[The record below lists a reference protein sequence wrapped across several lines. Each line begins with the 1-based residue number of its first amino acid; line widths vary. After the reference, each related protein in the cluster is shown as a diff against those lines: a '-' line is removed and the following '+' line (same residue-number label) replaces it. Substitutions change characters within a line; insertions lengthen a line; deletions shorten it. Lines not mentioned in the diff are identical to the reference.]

1 MVKVILM
8 QYPVMP
14 AADEAARAA
23 LRPIG
28 RNSELYQQ
36 VLRGGLEL
44 VQAAD
49 ELGLWGVSTIEHH
62 FHSEGYE
69 VGPSP
74 GILNAYWAAIT
85 KNVRVGQLG
94 YVMSTQNPIRVAED
108 TAVLDHLTRGRCFVG
123 FARGYQSRWTNVL
136 GQHLGSR
143 ATLSDGSEDD
153 KHNREV
159 FEEQVDMVLQAWTQ
173 ESIDHNSE
181 RWQIP
186 FPYDKGITDWGMA
199 RAGATQRLGAH
210 GEVDASGAVR
220 RVSVV
225 PAPYSRPHPPVFV
238 ASNRSIETIQYAGRK
253 GFIPT
258 YFSGIGRAA
267 EFGNAYVHAARE
279 HGRQVAYGQSQAT
292 VRWPQIGRTRA
303 DAMRNLE
310 RYDVEIF
317 KNFYSPTTGL
327 PLPPNPVDGMAASG
341 LWVVGDPGQVRDQF
355 VAQWKEFPAEYAV
368 LIYHYAQQPK
378 ESVIENVELFM
389 RHVKPALDE
398 LTPYNA

>member
-1 MVKVILM
+1 MKVILM

-14 AADEAARAA
+14 AADEATRAA

-28 RNSELYQQ
+28 RNAELYQQ
-36 VLRGGLEL
+36 VVRGGLEL
-44 VQAAD
+44 VKAAD

-69 VGPSP
+69 VGPAP

-85 KNVRVGQLG
+85 RNVRVGQLG
-94 YVMSTQNPIRVAED
+94 YVMSTQNPIRVAEE
-108 TAVLDHLTRGRCFVG
+108 TAVLDHLTQGRCFVG

-143 ATLSDGSEDD
+143 ATHSDGSEDD
-153 KHNREV
+153 KHNRAV
-159 FEEQVDMVLQAWTQ
+159 FEEQVDMVLDAWTR
-173 ESIDHNSE
+173 ESIDHDSAL
-181 RWQIP
+181 WQIP
-186 FPYDKGITDWGMA
+186 FPYKTGITDWGMA
-199 RAGATQRLGAH
+199 RAGATQRLGARD
-210 GEVDASGAVR
+210 EVDASGAVR

-238 ASNRSIETIQYAGRK
+238 ASNRSIETIEYAGRK

-267 EFGNAYVHAARE
+267 EFGNAYVKAAQGSGRE
-279 HGRQVAYGQSQAT
+279 VAYGQNQAT

-303 DAMRNLE
+303 EALRNLE

-341 LWVVGDPGQVRDQF
+341 LWVVGDPEQVRDQF
-355 VAQWKEFPAEYAV
+355 VAQWKEFPSEYVV

-398 LTPYNA
+398 LTPYNT